1 VEKHVI
7 EVGNNKGTMKNHVVQ
22 VGDIKG
28 AMEDAYF
35 VISKLGK

>member
-1 VEKHVI
+1 VEKHAI
-7 EVGNNKGTMKNHVVQ
+7 EVGHDKGTMKNHVVQ

-28 AMEDAYF
+28 AMEDAYL